1 MRRVRRTNGYQKLQ
15 LVQCQQ
21 SAANIETR
29 LIAEIQVQNTET
41 LSTVFEFQLSLH
53 FKLARANSKSLV
65 RKVLLGNTLKKR
77 GATKARNESANAY
90 RR

>member
-15 LVQCQQ
+15 LVECQQ

-29 LIAEIQVQNTET
+29 LIAEIVQNTET

-77 GATKARNESANAY
+77 GSNKARNESANAY